1 MIHRA
6 QNEDVQLV
14 RPAVHQ
20 RTIRRGSTRRAGAA
34 GTAWSGTWLAPTGVL
49 VLHILSYLIGS
60 GIAAFVPVVVGMI
73 VDGLVG
79 EEKFNAWWL
88 FAVLVGIFI
97 IQFIGEATG
106 DGLATASVRRVTH
119 NAQQHLSS
127 GVLRRGAGAMSPAPY
142 STPSTRTRTPSA
154 ATASCCRF
162 RSWPSA
168 TRSARWWRC
177 GRSPRGSHWPS
188 RPAR

>member
-1 MIHRA
+1 MKTYSWFVPPVPPVDDPARLHPARWSSG
-6 QNEDVQLV
+6 NRVV
-14 RPAVHQ
+14 RDMV
-20 RTIRRGSTRRAGAA
+20 GAY
-34 GTAWSGTWLAPTGVL
+34 PGVL

-127 GVLRRGAGAMSPAPY
+127 GCCAAG
-142 STPSTRTRTPSA
+142 RER
-154 ATASCCRF
+154 
-162 RSWPSA
+162 
-168 TRSARWWRC
+168 
-177 GRSPRGSHWPS
+177 
-188 RPAR
+188 